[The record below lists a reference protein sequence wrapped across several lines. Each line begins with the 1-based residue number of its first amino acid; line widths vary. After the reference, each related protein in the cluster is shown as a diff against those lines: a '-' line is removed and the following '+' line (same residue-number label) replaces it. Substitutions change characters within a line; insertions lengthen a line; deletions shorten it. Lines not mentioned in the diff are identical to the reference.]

1 MSNLTDHQFGMVAET
16 TYGTPVTVTRFLR
29 LLGDGSEHDFDP
41 MPLQGVGLQVS
52 APGGV
57 DRSDRRVPGIGKGTL
72 GLKFEAESKGLGL
85 LLSHALGTATSTLV
99 SGSTYQQVITPTVT
113 GTVLPSST
121 MQVGVVN
128 NAGTAKAYTYA
139 GCTIGGWEFELPES
153 GIATWKVDV
162 DAKSLATATSLATAS
177 YASSP
182 SMFTYANTASLKVGG
197 TLTVPT
203 TTALA
208 SSSGSANLNIRA
220 LTCTSVNSID
230 DGRWIPGGRN
240 QPTVGK
246 RTHKL
251 KLTYE
256 YSDDTFRDILLTQAA
271 TSLLLDLQTTEAL
284 STGFAG
290 LQLAIPAAKVSSGA
304 IPKPSNGETVVSD
317 IELDILWDGTNQPL
331 YVVGRT
337 ADTAL

>member
-1 MSNLTDHQFGMVAET
+1 MSNLTDHQFGMVSET

-29 LLGDGSEHDFDP
+29 LLADSEHDFDA
-41 MPLQGVGLQVS
+41 MPIQGVGLQVG

-57 DRSDRRVPGIGKGTL
+57 DRSDRRVAGIGKGSL
-72 GLKFEAESKGLGL
+72 SVLFEAESKGLGL
-85 LLSHALGTATSTLV
+85 ILSHALGTATSNLV
-99 SGSTYQQVITPTVT
+99 SGTTYQRVYTPTVT
-113 GTVLPSST
+113 GAVLPSST
-121 MQVGVVN
+121 MQVGVIN
-128 NAGTAKAYTYA
+128 NAGTAKTYTYA
-139 GCTIGGWEFELPES
+139 GCTITGWEFTLPEG
-153 GIATWKVDV
+153 GIGRWKFDV
-162 DAKSLATATSLATAS
+162 DARSLATATALATAS
-177 YASSP
+177 YASAP
-182 SMFTYANTASLKVGG
+182 SMFTAANTSSLKVGG

-208 SSSGSANLNIRA
+208 SSSGTANANIRA
-220 LTCTSVNSID
+220 LTLTSENSID

-256 YSDDTFRDILLTQAA
+256 YSDETFRDILISQAA
-271 TSLLLDLQTTEAL
+271 TSLLVDLQTTESL
-284 STGFAG
+284 SSGVAT
-290 LQLAIPAAKVSSGA
+290 LQLAIPAAKVTSGA
-304 IPKPSNGETVVSD
+304 IPKPTNGETVVSD

-331 YVVGRT
+331 YIVDRS